1 MRVFRSRAL
10 RGSVA
15 SLTLGAL
22 VVGFSGG
29 CGGSPTT
36 GTQAVESPAVQEKR
50 EGNIKDMM
58 KKGAYGDQYKDKGG
72 PSK

>member
-1 MRVFRSRAL
+1 MSVFRTRVM
-10 RGSVA
+10 RGSFA
-15 SLTLGAL
+15 SLTLGGL
-22 VVGFSGG
+22 VAGFSGG
-29 CGGSPTT
+29 CGGPPTT

-50 EGNIKDMM
+50 EGAIKDMM